1 MNIFYHTIVGGWE
14 AKSSPLPLPQYSIV
28 LVSAKKWNKKIPGAL
43 QLNLTQLSFEQNSW
57 QLDGREHPETKKIL
71 NNKPSYI
78 YRDVRKVSKL
88 SPFAND

>member
-1 MNIFYHTIVGGWE
+1 MLEREQKVL
-14 AKSSPLPLPQYSIV
+14 PLPLPQYSIV

-57 QLDGREHPETKKIL
+57 QLDGREHPETKKIS
-71 NNKPSYI
+71 NNKPS